1 MKFKLLLVL
10 LSTSAQWTFSQQMH
24 LSEINL
30 FGGRNYSTFSFKDSD
45 GTKDQTLN
53 YVGLNTFGINFNLT
67 AGRHI
72 LRPEISFRQAGAKS
86 DYEGIP
92 LSWKMNYLD
101 VNLAYLVNVLKSER
115 FVVAPGIGLGAGYML
130 NGEQYIGSTRYSITD
145 TKSLKSFDF
154 CFQGLTHF
162 RANITE
168 NLTVSLEYRFGMGI
182 TQIENDVNAQQSR
195 NIYQAALLGIGLRLK

>member
-1 MKFKLLLVL
+1 MKLKLLLVFVS
-10 LSTSAQWTFSQQMH
+10 LSVQWSFSQQMQ

-30 FGGRNYSTFSFKDSD
+30 IGGRNFSTFSFKDSD
-45 GTKDQTLN
+45 GAKDQTLD

-67 AGRHI
+67 SGRHI
-72 LRPEISFRQAGAKS
+72 LRPELSFRQAGAKS
-86 DYEGIP
+86 DYDGIP
-92 LSWKMNYLD
+92 LAWKMNYLD
-101 VNLAYLVNVLKSER
+101 VSLAYLVNVLNSDR

-130 NGEQYIGSTRYSITD
+130 NGEQYIGNTRYSITD

-162 RANITE
+162 RANLSE
-168 NLTVSLEYRFGMGI
+168 NISLSLEYRFGMGI
-182 TQIENDVNAQQSR
+182 TQIENDMNAQQSR